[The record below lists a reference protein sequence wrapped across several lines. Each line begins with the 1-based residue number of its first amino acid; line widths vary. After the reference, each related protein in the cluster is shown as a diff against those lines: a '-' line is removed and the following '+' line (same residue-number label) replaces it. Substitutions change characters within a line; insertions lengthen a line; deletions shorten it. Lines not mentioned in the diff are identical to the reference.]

1 MLNPLDAQEMLALKE
16 LIKRHNFTG
25 LCSALAA
32 ICSDWKNAKEI
43 GSDANRKVMI
53 TLEYFFEGAAGEVK
67 LIMLTE
73 RLHADVTCLFEHH
86 TVYPSLGEHLTEPD
100 VAPPAEDKQ

>member
-1 MLNPLDAQEMLALKE
+1 MLNPLQADEMLALKE
-16 LIKRHNFTG
+16 LVKRHNFTG

-43 GSDANRKVMI
+43 GSDANRRVMI
-53 TLEYFFEGAAGEVK
+53 TLEMFFEGAASEVK

-73 RLHADVTCLFEHH
+73 REQADMTCLFEHH
-86 TVYPSLGEHLTEPD
+86 TVYLSLGEHLTEPD
-100 VAPPAEDKQ
+100 VAPPNEEQK

>member
-1 MLNPLDAQEMLALKE
+1 MLNPLDAEEMLALKE
-16 LIKRHNFTG
+16 LVKRHNFTG

-32 ICSDWKNAKEI
+32 ICSQWKNAKEI

-53 TLEYFFEGAAGEVK
+53 TLEMFFEGAAGETK

-73 RLHADVTCLFEHH
+73 REDADMTCLFEHH
-86 TVYPSLGEHLTEPD
+86 AAHLSLGEHLTEPD
-100 VAPPAEDKQ
+100 VRPPEDN